1 MRRAFSKRPA
11 LWYNLP
17 EYDRRMEDT
26 ACASTREPSFLR
38 PRLPVPQA
46 LMRMAIPTIIS
57 QLINLVYNMADTWF
71 IGRAP
76 AGAETE
82 ARPANAQKA
91 IEKSLAFL
99 YNNENTPYTKSHTEG
114 QGT

>member
-1 MRRAFSKRPA
+1 MRA
-11 LWYNLP
+11 
-17 EYDRRMEDT
+17 DT
-26 ACASTREPSFLR
+26 RTELFETT
-38 PRLPVPQA
+38 PVPRA

-82 ARPANAQKA
+82 TRPANAQKD
-91 IEKSLAFL
+91 
-99 YNNENTPYTKSHTEG
+99 Y
-114 QGT
+114 